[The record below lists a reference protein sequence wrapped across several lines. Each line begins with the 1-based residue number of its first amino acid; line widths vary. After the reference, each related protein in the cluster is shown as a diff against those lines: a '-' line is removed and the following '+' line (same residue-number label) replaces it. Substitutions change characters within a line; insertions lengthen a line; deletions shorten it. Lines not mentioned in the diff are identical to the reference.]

1 MLATRI
7 LHLPGV
13 LLTVMATAA
22 NAAPALPDA
31 SSPPQGAADASRG
44 LSPEADD
51 LLFASPT
58 RLDHIGRIIAP
69 VMVNGQGPFRFIVET
84 GASWSTVSPHLAQT
98 LGLTP
103 AANQPM
109 QVNAITGTADV
120 SSVLI
125 HRIQAGDLVIEDTR
139 LPVVWAPL
147 MAGADGILGVAGLKG
162 ERIFVDFKHNRVVI
176 SRTRNGGT
184 PQGFDRVPARL
195 LPGGLLA
202 VSARVGGVRVE
213 AVIDTGSE
221 RTIANNALR
230 DALAWRRRKGEVAR
244 VTDVYGATTEVASGQ
259 VDRAPTIDF
268 GGVKISNVTV
278 VYGDFHIFRVWGMES
293 RPALIIGMDVL
304 GTVNALAIDFQRSE
318 LYIDSV
324 FHMG

>member
-69 VMVNGQGPFRFIVET
+69 VMVNGQGPFRFIVDT
-84 GASWSTVSPHLAQT
+84 GASWSTVSPHLAHT

-109 QVNAITGTADV
+109 QVDRK
-120 SSVLI
+120 S
-125 HRIQAGDLVIEDTR
+125 TR
-139 LPVVWAPL
+139 LNSSHVEISYAVFC
-147 MAGADGILGVAGLKG
+147 LK
-162 ERIFVDFKHNRVVI
+162 
-176 SRTRNGGT
+176 
-184 PQGFDRVPARL
+184 
-195 LPGGLLA
+195 
-202 VSARVGGVRVE
+202 
-213 AVIDTGSE
+213 
-221 RTIANNALR
+221 
-230 DALAWRRRKGEVAR
+230 
-244 VTDVYGATTEVASGQ
+244 
-259 VDRAPTIDF
+259 
-268 GGVKISNVTV
+268 
-278 VYGDFHIFRVWGMES
+278 
-293 RPALIIGMDVL
+293 
-304 GTVNALAIDFQRSE
+304 
-318 LYIDSV
+318 
-324 FHMG
+324 

>member
-1 MLATRI
+1 MLATRV
-7 LHLPGV
+7 LLLPGV
-13 LLTVMATAA
+13 LLTAIASAA
-22 NAAPALPDA
+22 SAPPVV
-31 SSPPQGAADASRG
+31 STGSPPQPAADATPGSTA
-44 LSPEADD
+44 PTED

-58 RLDHIGRIIAP
+58 RLDHIGRIVAP
-69 VMVNGQGPFRFIVET
+69 VMVNGQGPFRFIVDT
-84 GASWSTVSPHLAQT
+84 GASRSTVSPRLAQT

-103 AANQPM
+103 AAELPLK
-109 QVNAITGTADV
+109 VNGITGTADV
-120 SSVLI
+120 PSVAI
-125 HRIQAGDLVIEDTR
+125 HLIQAGDLVIEDTR

-221 RTIANNALR
+221 RTIANHALR

-259 VDRAPTIDF
+259 VDKAPTIDF